1 LLSLEALET
10 YSERQSNMLMEELS
24 KANIE
29 ALKARDQV
37 ARAIYSVILSKAKAL
52 DIELKASGKEITDA
66 DIVKIITKT
75 IKELD
80 EEKESYAKAGRDE
93 EVNNIVSQKALIE
106 KYLPKLM
113 SEDEIRKV
121 IDSLEDKS
129 IPSVMKHFK
138 MNYDG
143 KVDMSLV
150 SKIARG

>member
-1 LLSLEALET
+1 
-10 YSERQSNMLMEELS
+10 MLIDELS

-37 ARAIYSVILSKAKAL
+37 ARAIYSVLLSKYKAL
-52 DIELKASGKEITDA
+52 DIELKAQGKEATDL
-66 DIVKIITKT
+66 DMVKLISKT

-80 EEKESYAKAGRDE
+80 EEKASYEKANRSQ
-93 EVNNIVSQKALIE
+93 EVLNIETQKALIE

-113 SEDEIRKV
+113 SEEEIRK
-121 IDSLEDKS
+121 IIASLDDKS
-129 IPSVMKHFK
+129 MPSVMKHFK

-143 KVDMSLV
+143 QVDMSLV

>member
-1 LLSLEALET
+1 
-10 YSERQSNMLMEELS
+10 MLIDEIK

-37 ARAIYSVILSKAKAL
+37 ARAIYSVILSKYKAME
-52 DIELKASGKEITDA
+52 IELKAVGKDVSDA
-66 DIVKIITKT
+66 DLVKIITKT

-80 EEKESYAKAGRDE
+80 EEKESYEKAGRKE
-93 EVNNIVSQKALIE
+93 QAESIALQKSLIE

-113 SEDEIRKV
+113 SEEEIRKV
-121 IDSLEDKS
+121 ISSLEDKS

-143 KVDMSLV
+143 QVDMSLV
-150 SKIARG
+150 SKIAREQ

>member
-1 LLSLEALET
+1 
-10 YSERQSNMLMEELS
+10 MLIDELS

-29 ALKARDQV
+29 ALKNRDQV
-37 ARAIYSVILSKAKAL
+37 ARAIYSVLLSKYKTL
-52 DIELKASGKEITDA
+52 DIELKAQGKEANDN
-66 DIVKIITKT
+66 DMVKLISKT

-80 EEKESYAKAGRDE
+80 EEKASYEKAGRAQ
-93 EVNNIVSQKALIE
+93 EVQNIETQKALIE

-113 SEDEIRKV
+113 SEEEIKKI
-121 IDSLEDKS
+121 IDSLDDKT

-138 MNYDG
+138 LNYDG

>member
-1 LLSLEALET
+1 
-10 YSERQSNMLMEELS
+10 MLIDELN

-29 ALKARDQV
+29 ALKARDQI
-37 ARAIYSVILSKAKAL
+37 ARAIYSVLLSKYKAL
-52 DIELKASGKEITDA
+52 DIELRSQGKEASDQ
-66 DIVKIITKT
+66 DMVKLIAKT

-80 EEKESYAKAGRDE
+80 EEKESYAMAGRTE
-93 EVNNIVSQKALIE
+93 EVENVVIQKSLIE

-113 SEDEIRKV
+113 SEEEIRKI

-129 IPSVMKHFK
+129 IPAVMKHFK

-150 SKIARG
+150 SKIARGQ

>member
-1 LLSLEALET
+1 
-10 YSERQSNMLMEELS
+10 MLIDELS

-37 ARAIYSVILSKAKAL
+37 ARAIYSVLIAKYKAFA
-52 DIELKASGKEITDA
+52 IELKAQGKEATDA
-66 DIVKIITKT
+66 DLVKIITKT

-80 EEKESYAKAGRDE
+80 EEKESYEKAGRAE
-93 EVNNIVSQKALIE
+93 EVKNILTQKSLIE

-113 SEDEIRKV
+113 SEEEIKK
-121 IDSLEDKS
+121 IIASLEDKS
-129 IPSVMKHFK
+129 MPSVMKHFK

-150 SKIARG
+150 SKIARGQ

>member
-1 LLSLEALET
+1 
-10 YSERQSNMLMEELS
+10 MLIDELN

-37 ARAIYSVILSKAKAL
+37 ARAIYSVILSKYKAL
-52 DIELKASGKEITDA
+52 DIELKAQGKEAGDA
-66 DIVKIITKT
+66 DLVKIITKT

-80 EEKESYAKAGRDE
+80 EEKESYEKAGRVE
-93 EVNNIVSQKALIE
+93 QAQGIATQKALIE

-113 SEDEIRKV
+113 SEEEIRKV

-129 IPSVMKHFK
+129 MPSVMKHFK
-138 MNYDG
+138 MNFDG

-150 SKIARG
+150 SKVARGA

>member
-1 LLSLEALET
+1 
-10 YSERQSNMLMEELS
+10 MLIDELN

-29 ALKARDQV
+29 ALKKRDQV
-37 ARAIYSVILSKAKAL
+37 ARAIYSVLLSKYKAL
-52 DIELKASGKEITDA
+52 DIELRSQGKEATDQ
-66 DIVKIITKT
+66 DMVKLIAKT

-80 EEKESYAKAGRDE
+80 EEKEPYARAGRTE
-93 EVNNIVSQKALIE
+93 EVENIVTQKSLIE

-113 SEDEIRKV
+113 SEEEIRKV

-143 KVDMSLV
+143 KADMSLV
-150 SKIARG
+150 SKIARGV

>member
-1 LLSLEALET
+1 
-10 YSERQSNMLMEELS
+10 MLIDELS

-37 ARAIYSVILSKAKAL
+37 ARAIYSVLLSKYKAL
-52 DIELKASGKEITDA
+52 DIELKAQGKEAGDA
-66 DIVKIITKT
+66 DFVKLITKT

-80 EEKESYAKAGRDE
+80 EEKASYEKAGRAQ
-93 EVNNIVSQKALIE
+93 EVQNIETQKALIE

-113 SEDEIRKV
+113 SEEEIRR
-121 IDSLEDKS
+121 IINSLDDKS

-138 MNYDG
+138 LNYDG
-143 KVDMSLV
+143 QVDMSLV

>member
-1 LLSLEALET
+1 
-10 YSERQSNMLMEELS
+10 MLIDEIS

-37 ARAIYSVILSKAKAL
+37 ARAIYSVILSKYKAL
-52 DIELKASGKEITDA
+52 DIELKANGKEASDA
-66 DIVKIITKT
+66 DLVKLITKT

-80 EEKESYAKAGRDE
+80 EEKDSYERAGRSE
-93 EVNNIVSQKALIE
+93 EVKNILTQKALIE

-113 SEDEIRKV
+113 SEEEIRKV
-121 IDSLEDKS
+121 ISSLEDKS

-143 KVDMSLV
+143 QVDMSLV

>member
-1 LLSLEALET
+1 
-10 YSERQSNMLMEELS
+10 MLIDELS

-37 ARAIYSVILSKAKAL
+37 ARAIYSVIIAKYKAL
-52 DIELKASGKEITDA
+52 DIELKAQGKGATDA
-66 DIVKIITKT
+66 DLVKVITKS

-80 EEKESYAKAGRDE
+80 EEKESYQKAGRDE
-93 EVNNIVSQKALIE
+93 EVKNVLTQKALIE

-113 SEDEIRKV
+113 SEEEIKKI

-129 IPSVMKHFK
+129 MPSIMKHFK

-143 KVDMSLV
+143 KADMSLV
-150 SKIARG
+150 SKIARGA

>member
-1 LLSLEALET
+1 
-10 YSERQSNMLMEELS
+10 MLIDELS

-37 ARAIYSVILSKAKAL
+37 ARAIYSVIIAKYKAL
-52 DIELKASGKEITDA
+52 DIELKEQGKGATDA
-66 DIVKIITKT
+66 DLVKVISKS

-93 EVNNIVSQKALIE
+93 EVKNILTQKALIE
-106 KYLPKLM
+106 KYLPKLL
-113 SEDEIRKV
+113 SEEEIRKI
-121 IDSLEDKS
+121 IDSLEDRS

-150 SKIARG
+150 SKIARGQ

>member
-1 LLSLEALET
+1 
-10 YSERQSNMLMEELS
+10 MLIDELS

-37 ARAIYSVILSKAKAL
+37 ARAIYSVLLSKYKAL
-52 DIELKASGKEITDA
+52 DIELRAQGKEANDTDF
-66 DIVKIITKT
+66 IKLISKT

-80 EEKESYAKAGRDE
+80 EEKTSYEKAGRSQ
-93 EVNNIVSQKALIE
+93 EVQNIETQKALIE

-113 SEDEIRKV
+113 SEEEIRKI
-121 IDSLEDKS
+121 IDSLDDKS

-138 MNYDG
+138 LNYDG
-143 KVDMSLV
+143 QVDMSLV